1 MNNNPLLFSI
11 KDLKKLAIVLAVSG
25 ALALAIGGTS
35 GCTDPVRDA
44 EIEALGPEAPGET
57 PGPEHRA
64 GQPCLHCHSKGGP
77 AEAHP
82 FALAGTI
89 FETPAF
95 DSKPAANITVQFV
108 DANGNAQRSEP
119 PVTNDVGNFWLPL
132 EDWPDMAFPIRV
144 GLYNDPGKPPIQ
156 VMNSLI
162 GREGS
167 CNFCHRPNINP
178 EDIKQA
184 GDEEKARMLLDST
197 ESAGQ
202 IYSGAQP
209 AK

>member
-1 MNNNPLLFSI
+1 MKQPTN
-11 KDLKKLAIVLAVSG
+11 LKHLTIVLIVVAGFTV
-25 ALALAIGGTS
+25 AIGGTS

-44 EIEALGPEAPGET
+44 EIEALGPEAPGES
-57 PGPEHRA
+57 PGPEHRP

-89 FETPAF
+89 YETSAW
-95 DSKPAANITVQFV
+95 DSKPASNVTVQFV
-108 DANGNAQRSEP
+108 DANGSAPRSDP

-132 EDWPDMAFPIRV
+132 EDWPDMAFPLRV
-144 GLYNDPGKPPIQ
+144 GLYDDPGKPPIQ

-178 EDIKQA
+178 NDIKEADDDQ
-184 GDEEKARMLLDST
+184 KARMLADST

-202 IYSGAQP
+202 IYKGAAP